1 MKRKIIWQSIV
12 IPVGIVALIALCF
25 FVWKSPEVY
34 SQGMA
39 IVVSAALGAILTAI
53 ITRMVI
59 GSQLQSEQEKEKNI
73 KIYEMKMQ
81 VYSDFISKMWNLYA
95 DGRLDAQE
103 LNVLRS
109 EVFNKLIFM
118 LRKED
123 FGKLT
128 KNVEELRRCVED
140 AERKEDDPD
149 QIIKTLGMITRILR
163 TDILNESEPEGDN
176 MAIPLWKA
184 FLIHSQIKTN
194 EEERV
199 STTDKLANS
208 VNNTTERQYWHM
220 NMVDRTMQQDALKK
234 GIYELA
240 LIEYGEDK
248 RTNLL
253 KQVNKGD
260 IIFLYNK
267 GNMFLGVFEAIGRR
281 IFYFE
286 DKTLKEDIVLDL
298 SFPNN
303 VNTITDETQLE
314 NDIERYDVYGGVED
328 GADICANLIVRPL
341 ACMLIPKDDDIAA
354 YRPTICRYWKEYG
367 DKILSKYK
375 DALAANNPD
384 FGKIGDKPIEC
395 DTETLK
401 KIR

>member
-1 MKRKIIWQSIV
+1 MKKKIIWQSIV
-12 IPVGIVALIALCF
+12 IAIGIVVLIALCF

-128 KNVEELRRCVED
+128 KNIEELRRCVED

-176 MAIPLWKA
+176 LAIPLWKA
-184 FLIHSQIKTN
+184 FLTRNQKN
-194 EEERV
+194 ETDNIEEP
-199 STTDKLANS
+199 TTDNIVTP
-208 VNNTTERQYWHM
+208 VNIESERQYWHM
-220 NMVDRTMQQDALKK
+220 NMVDRTMQQNALKN

-248 RTNLL
+248 RTNIL

-260 IIFLYNK
+260 LIFLYNK
-267 GNMFLGVFEAIGRR
+267 GNMFLGIFEAIGRR
-281 IFYFE
+281 IFYYE
-286 DKTLKEDIVLDL
+286 NEILKEDIIADL
-298 SFPNN
+298 SYPKNIST
-303 VNTITDETQLE
+303 VTDETQLKI
-314 NDIERYDVYGGVED
+314 DIEKYDVYGGVED
-328 GADICANLIVRPL
+328 GADFCANLIVRPL
-341 ACMLIPKDDDIAA
+341 ACMLIPKDEDVAA

-367 DKILSKYK
+367 DSILLKYK
-375 DALAANNPD
+375 KALDARNAE
-384 FGKIGDKPIEC
+384 FGKIDGITLDCDIE
-395 DTETLK
+395 TFK
-401 KIR
+401 KL

>member
-1 MKRKIIWQSIV
+1 MKKKIIWQSIV
-12 IPVGIVALIALCF
+12 IAIGIVVLIALCF

-128 KNVEELRRCVED
+128 KNIEELRRCVED

-163 TDILNESEPEGDN
+163 TDIL
-176 MAIPLWKA
+176 
-184 FLIHSQIKTN
+184 
-194 EEERV
+194 
-199 STTDKLANS
+199 
-208 VNNTTERQYWHM
+208 
-220 NMVDRTMQQDALKK
+220 
-234 GIYELA
+234 
-240 LIEYGEDK
+240 
-248 RTNLL
+248 
-253 KQVNKGD
+253 
-260 IIFLYNK
+260 
-267 GNMFLGVFEAIGRR
+267 
-281 IFYFE
+281 
-286 DKTLKEDIVLDL
+286 
-298 SFPNN
+298 
-303 VNTITDETQLE
+303 
-314 NDIERYDVYGGVED
+314 
-328 GADICANLIVRPL
+328 
-341 ACMLIPKDDDIAA
+341 
-354 YRPTICRYWKEYG
+354 
-367 DKILSKYK
+367 
-375 DALAANNPD
+375 
-384 FGKIGDKPIEC
+384 
-395 DTETLK
+395 
-401 KIR
+401 

>member
-1 MKRKIIWQSIV
+1 MKKKIIWQLIV
-12 IPVGIVALIALCF
+12 IVIGVIALIALCF

-73 KIYEMKMQ
+73 KIYGMKLD
-81 VYSDFISKMWNLYA
+81 VYSEFISKMWNLYA
-95 DGRLDAQE
+95 DGKLDAQE

-128 KNVEELRRCVED
+128 KNIEALSKCVKD
-140 AERKEDDPD
+140 AERNEDDPD

-163 TDILNESEPEGDN
+163 TDILNEAEPEGDN
-176 MAIPLWKA
+176 LAIPLWKA
-184 FLIHSQIKTN
+184 FLSIDPENEIEN
-194 EEERV
+194 EEELTADNNV
-199 STTDKLANS
+199 TP
-208 VNNTTERQYWHM
+208 VNIESERQYWHM
-220 NMVDRTMQQDALKK
+220 NMVDRTKQQDALKN

-248 RTNLL
+248 RTNIL

-267 GNMFLGVFEAIGRR
+267 GNMFLGIFEAIGRR
-281 IFYFE
+281 IFYYE
-286 DKTLKEDIVLDL
+286 NETLKEDVIIDL
-298 SFPNN
+298 LHPDNI
-303 VNTITDETQLE
+303 NTITDEDQLKLDVE
-314 NDIERYDVYGGVED
+314 KYDVYGGVED
-328 GADICANLIVRPL
+328 GADFCANLIVRPL
-341 ACMLIPKDDDIAA
+341 ACMLIPKDEEVAA

-367 DKILSKYK
+367 DSILLKYK
-375 DALAANNPD
+375 KALETGKD
-384 FGKIGDKPIEC
+384 EFGKIDGITIDC
-395 DTETLK
+395 DIETLQK
-401 KIR
+401 L

>member
-1 MKRKIIWQSIV
+1 MKKKIIWQSIV
-12 IPVGIVALIALCF
+12 IAIGIVVLIALCF

-73 KIYEMKMQ
+73 KVYEMKMH

-95 DGRLDAQE
+95 DGRLDVQE

-128 KNVEELRRCVED
+128 KNIEELRRCVEE

-176 MAIPLWKA
+176 LAIPLWKA
-184 FLIHSQIKTN
+184 FLTQNQIN
-194 EEERV
+194 EADNVEEPTADNTV
-199 STTDKLANS
+199 TP
-208 VNNTTERQYWHM
+208 VNIESERQYWHM
-220 NMVDRTMQQDALKK
+220 NMVNRTMQQNALKN

-248 RTNLL
+248 RTNIL

-260 IIFLYNK
+260 LIFLYNK
-267 GNMFLGVFEAIGRR
+267 GNMFLGIFEAIGRR
-281 IFYFE
+281 IFYYE
-286 DKTLKEDIVLDL
+286 TETLKEDIVTDL
-298 SFPNN
+298 SYPNN
-303 VNTITDETQLE
+303 ISTVTDETQLKKDVE
-314 NDIERYDVYGGVED
+314 KYDIYGGVED
-328 GADICANLIVRPL
+328 GADFCANLIVRPL
-341 ACMLIPKDDDIAA
+341 ACMLIPKDEDVAA

-367 DKILSKYK
+367 DSILLKYK
-375 DALAANNPD
+375 EALDAQNVE
-384 FGKIGDKPIEC
+384 FGKIDGITLDC
-395 DTETLK
+395 DIETLN
-401 KIR
+401 RL